1 MKWLIRIGACVALHL
16 CEAALFGPYQPQTA
30 AAFATHTS
38 SRVSKEGGLLLFL
51 VWGLLR
57 DATSAE
63 RPGVFLVAA
72 CAAWATVA
80 VSSYILRPTLPVLLA
95 IHTTALISARLSYV
109 LLASL
114 SNHIFLSANL
124 LPFILRT
131 CPAALIVF
139 LLTQPPQEEVR
150 V

>member
-30 AAFATHTS
+30 AAFATHIST
-38 SRVSKEGGLLLFL
+38 RVSREGGLLLFL

-63 RPGVFLVAA
+63 HPGVFLVAA
-72 CAAWATVA
+72 CAAWTTVA
-80 VSSYILRPTLPVLLA
+80 ALSYILRPTLPVLLA
-95 IHTTALISARLSYV
+95 IHTTALIAARLSYV

-114 SNHIFLSANL
+114 SNHTLLPANL

-131 CPAALIVF
+131 TPAALIVF
-139 LLTQPPQEEVR
+139 LLTQPPPEEAR
-150 V
+150 A